1 MFALLLF
8 MEKCMEN
15 IKFYEIQAAYVDYL
29 AQYAPH
35 LFRNRQEGQ
44 ANERKYIGVVLRVGA
59 NDYFAPLSS
68 FKAKHQ
74 RMKEGLDFIK
84 IRRYGVINL
93 NNMFPVPPGACS
105 YVDFASVRDTKY
117 RSLLLAEY
125 RFVKSIQDKIR
136 KNAAALYKHKLV
148 NGDSTPLAKRCND
161 FALLE
166 TMCAEY
172 VP

>member
-15 IKFYEIQAAYVDYL
+15 IKFYEIQAA
-29 AQYAPH
+29 
-35 LFRNRQEGQ
+35 
-44 ANERKYIGVVLRVGA
+44 
-59 NDYFAPLSS
+59 
-68 FKAKHQ
+68 
-74 RMKEGLDFIK
+74 
-84 IRRYGVINL
+84 
-93 NNMFPVPPGACS
+93 

-148 NGDSTPLAKRCND
+148 NGDSTPLAKRC
-161 FALLE
+161 LGH
-166 TMCAEY
+166 
-172 VP
+172 